1 MFITFE
7 GVDGSGKTSQ
17 IRNLAARMQA
27 EGLPVTL
34 TREPGGSV
42 GAEEIRAL
50 LLNGDADRWSP
61 ETEILLFTAARRDH
75 LEKTVWPAMDAGEIV
90 LCDRFVDTTRAYQ
103 GQKGPEQRAM
113 VENLHAS
120 MIGTLPDL
128 TVLLDIDPDLALA
141 RSLGRLAAA
150 GSGEDRMEKKGLA
163 FQHGLRATYLEI
175 AENEPR
181 RVMVVSA
188 LGTPEEVATRIWHA
202 VRERMPVTSGLVDPT
217 I

>member
-17 IRNLAARMQA
+17 IHGLAERMRA
-27 EGLPVTL
+27 EGLPVTV

-42 GAEEIRAL
+42 GAEEIRSL
-50 LLNGDADRWSP
+50 LLKGEADRWSP

-75 LEKTVWPAMDAGEIV
+75 LEKTVWPALEAGEIV

-103 GQKGPEQRAM
+103 GLKGPDQRAM

-120 MIGTLPDL
+120 MIGILPDL
-128 TVLLDIDPDLALA
+128 TVLLDIDPDVALA
-141 RSLGRLAAA
+141 RSIGRLASV

-163 FQHGLRATYLEI
+163 FQHSLRAAYLEI
-175 AENEPR
+175 AANEPR

-188 LGTPEEVATRIWHA
+188 LGSPEEVASRIWRA
-202 VRERMPVTSGLVDPT
+202 VRERMPVTAGLVDPT